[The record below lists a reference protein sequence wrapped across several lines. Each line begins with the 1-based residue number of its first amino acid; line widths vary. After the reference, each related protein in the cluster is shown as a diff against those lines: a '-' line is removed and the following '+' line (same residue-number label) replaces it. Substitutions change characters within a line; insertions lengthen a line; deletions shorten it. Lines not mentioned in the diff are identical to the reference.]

1 MASPKLV
8 AKALKH
14 LTSFTSHPHP
24 SFEEEAARDH
34 SAEPL
39 ANALV
44 GVADDAFSNLSRK
57 LQHKHLHRATREAY
71 IRRVNGTCYG
81 GVGLTIGFMRTILH
95 FALAYNLT
103 YVHSPI
109 TRYAHGEDA
118 AEIDTLLGLDE
129 SRCNFA
135 CIDRRLA
142 SGELRAVPFGG
153 FPLPVLDAEKV
164 PMPYGKELVASGR
177 LWRAKGSLDRLIVTT
192 VHPGIEDDVD
202 ARWRSRAAPVVFDV
216 GGQCVTR
223 KRIDAPTRSWMR
235 DRYEESF
242 GRLGRTAAKR
252 PGLVSIA
259 VHYRAGNAFS
269 LQHGRLIHPGVV
281 NVTVRSVVAGLELA
295 GVPRASIGVTIFS
308 EGIREWFER
317 EHFFAITPAGM
328 PAVELKLGDKS
339 STAAD
344 IDAMAHSDVLVMGRS
359 SFSNVIATITR
370 GLVVLS
376 PLATDEPWKH
386 ELSPV
391 VLPTKTGFVAPEKV
405 ASAWRLRKLADRM

>member
-135 CIDRRLA
+135 CID
-142 SGELRAVPFGG
+142 G

-177 LWRAKGSLDRLIVTT
+177 LWRAMGSLDRLIVNT
-192 VHPGIEDDVD
+192 VHPSIEGDVD
-202 ARWRSRAAPVVFDV
+202 ARRFVVPPRPVVFDV

-281 NVTVRSVVAGLELA
+281 NVTVRSIVAGLELA